1 MKITTILIIILLS
14 GCSMFSEQ
22 LEELQ
27 RLKCEDSSS
36 SLCAGFND

>member
-14 GCSMFSEQ
+14 GCSVFSEKM
-22 LEELQ
+22 EELQ
-27 RLKCEDSSS
+27 RLRCEDSSS